1 MKFTFLR
8 ALAALALGLALS
20 ACGGKATYDVSGTI
34 SGLTND
40 GMILTNNGGDDISI
54 PAGATSFTFPHRA
67 SYGDNYDI
75 EFKLLADGVNRAYPN
90 HMTCVIGYNT
100 GSAGHTV
107 NINAQIVCQQ
117 ATHNLGGTVI
127 GMAGCPAVTDAAP
140 YCLTLVN
147 GSTGGQLSIAKPA
160 DGSNNTAFTFSSQ
173 VKDGDSYGVTVLTQ
187 PPNMTCTVTNGSG
200 VMHTG
205 DVGNVIVTCV
215 PN

>member
-1 MKFTFLR
+1 MKFTCVR

-20 ACGGKATYDVSGTI
+20 ACGGKASYDVSGTI

-40 GMILTNNGGDDISI
+40 GMILTNNGGDDIKI

-75 EFKLLADGVNRAYPN
+75 EFKVLADGVTKAYPD

-107 NINAQIVCQQ
+107 SINAQITCSQ
-117 ATHNLGGTVI
+117 ATHNLGGTVT
-127 GMAGCPAVTDAAP
+127 GVANCPATTDAAP

-147 GSTGGQLSIAKPA
+147 GSTGGQISIAKPT
-160 DGSNNTAFTFSSQ
+160 DGSDSTSFTFASQ

-187 PPNMTCTVTNGSG
+187 PSNMTCTVTNGSG
-200 VMHTG
+200 VMHTS
-205 DVGNVIVTCV
+205 DVGNVVVNCV